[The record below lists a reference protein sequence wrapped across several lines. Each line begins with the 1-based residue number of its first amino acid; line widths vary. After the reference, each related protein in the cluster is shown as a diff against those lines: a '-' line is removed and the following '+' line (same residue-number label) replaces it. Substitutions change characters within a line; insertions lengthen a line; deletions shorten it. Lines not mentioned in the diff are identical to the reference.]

1 MKHISAARFQRNHRL
16 INEIFGDTVVPDVRS
31 VVTNARMQV
40 LKRQV
45 QSLTMHQ
52 KKLEAEL
59 QQIEDK
65 FLAKKRK
72 FIEASEAF
80 KEEIKK
86 KCNAKPVDSATFEK
100 MVEKALE
107 QLKKQQAA
115 EPQQTTTAQPETNQ
129 INSQIQ
135 PEPVQSDQTQLN
147 KSEFIETNQQTSQL
161 SSEDSQSSD
170 NINTDQQQQVVPMET
185 NFNEQPT
192 VPIEDKIITPEF
204 SSTQDEPADNLP
216 INELP
221 KEEPQ
226 NQLLTQPE
234 NLEPITK
241 DEEIKGTEN
250 NLEEN
255 KDSI

>member
-1 MKHISAARFQRNHRL
+1 
-16 INEIFGDTVVPDVRS
+16 
-31 VVTNARMQV
+31 MQV

-65 FLAKKRK
+65 FSAKKRK

-115 EPQQTTTAQPETNQ
+115 EPQQTTAQPETNQ
-129 INSQIQ
+129 ITSQIQ
-135 PEPVQSDQTQLN
+135 AEPVQSDQTQLN
-147 KSEFIETNQQTSQL
+147 KPEFIETNQQTTQL
-161 SSEDSQSSD
+161 TSEDSQSSD
-170 NINTDQQQQVVPMET
+170 NINSDQQQQVAPMET
-185 NFNEQPT
+185 DFNEQPN
-192 VPIEDKIITPEF
+192 VPIEDKIAPEY
-204 SSTQDEPADNLP
+204 SSTQNEPDNNLS
-216 INELP
+216 IDELP
-221 KEEPQ
+221 KDEPQ
-226 NQLLTQPE
+226 NQLLTPSE

-241 DEEIKGTEN
+241 DEEIKSTEN
-250 NLEEN
+250 DLEEN
-255 KDSI
+255 KNSI